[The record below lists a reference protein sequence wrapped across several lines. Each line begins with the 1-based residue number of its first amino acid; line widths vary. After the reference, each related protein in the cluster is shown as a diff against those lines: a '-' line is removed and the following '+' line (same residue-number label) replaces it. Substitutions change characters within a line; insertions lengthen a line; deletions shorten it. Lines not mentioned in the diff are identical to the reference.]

1 MTSVLN
7 NKRSKT
13 SVVHLKAGSHSAI
26 SFILFLGASLQEV
39 QKTLRKCPHNVSK
52 HFSSQYGS
60 LNKNLS
66 DAILALLRKFFQGE
80 GDFTFYLNMIPYK
93 KNCIKNFYHCLEN

>member
-1 MTSVLN
+1 MTSGLN
-7 NKRSKT
+7 NKRPKT
-13 SVVHLKAGSHSAI
+13 SVVHFSLKAGSHNAI

-39 QKTLRKCPHNVSK
+39 QKTLRKRPHNVSK

-66 DAILALLRKFFQGE
+66 DASLALLRKFFQGE
-80 GDFTFYLNMIPYK
+80 GILRFILI
-93 KNCIKNFYHCLEN
+93 